1 MDTFNV
7 VDAARVAASAHPGDF
22 LRAEIISP
30 VGGRLRATYN
40 WQYSALNCDPNDS
53 SQFPWMFRKLVGGQ
67 IAISPVLLPD
77 GHRQL
82 FASVRD
88 DDSWYL
94 QCQAPFSGN
103 WVDTAL
109 RDEELTVV
117 AQDLLFVTIRGF
129 NGQLI
134 GLENMV
140 TSDAAHTGYRLRSAA
155 TTVTRSTL
163 WFVTPAPAEPEMV
176 LRSEGTT
183 TTEADLAQ
191 AAAHYP
197 IE

>member
-1 MDTFNV
+1 MATFDV
-7 VDAARVAASAHPGDF
+7 VDAARVAASARTGEF

-30 VGGRLRATYN
+30 VGGRLRVTYN

-53 SQFPWMFRKLVGGQ
+53 SQFPWMFSKLAGGQ
-67 IAISPVLLPD
+67 IAISPALFPD
-77 GHRQL
+77 GRRQL

-88 DDSWYL
+88 DNSWYL
-94 QCQAPFSGN
+94 QCQAPFSAN
-103 WVDTAL
+103 WVDTAQ
-109 RDEELTVV
+109 RDEQLSVV

-155 TTVTRSTL
+155 SVVTRSTL

-176 LRSEGTT
+176 LRSEGSTT
-183 TTEADLAQ
+183 TDDDLAR
-191 AAAHYP
+191 AAARYP
-197 IE
+197 TG